1 MPLLF
6 LLPPLQIARL
16 ARNSFLASFIEE
28 DHRNEYLTAIE
39 VAVVLSAAEEEAEKA
54 AAVATVAALTA
65 AMPIAALAAV
75 VDKAICGTAAVELIA
90 ASQDVDCSS
99 VVAIA

>member
-39 VAVVLSAAEEEAEKA
+39 VAVVRSAAEEEAEKA
-54 AAVATVAALTA
+54 AAVAALTA